1 MVRENMRSPRAELH
15 FTLVSQETSGVS
27 FLGSTP
33 GLRLGIR
40 PYVWCMGGLAQMA
53 ERSLRMR
60 QARGSMPLSST
71 PCALHMNSNL
81 RFQAWLAQ
89 SVERTTLTIFDV
101 LANAVGC
108 CDRVVAGSIPA
119 SGARSFVE
127 WLWVQFQQS
136 AEKEFPADPGSS
148 PGEGD
153 NKYTATT
160 VPRSL
165 GGQDSRF
172 SLSQLCVAHAMHTLI
187 FFARKQTYWAS
198 LFTGFD
204 SQLATHRLC
213 SYGLVGHNVRLTR
226 GRSRVRTP
234 V

>member
-1 MVRENMRSPRAELH
+1 MNM
-15 FTLVSQETSGVS
+15 
-27 FLGSTP
+27 
-33 GLRLGIR
+33 
-40 PYVWCMGGLAQMA
+40 
-53 ERSLRMR
+53 
-60 QARGSMPLSST
+60 
-71 PCALHMNSNL
+71 NL

-172 SLSQLCVAHAMHTLI
+172 SLSQLCVAHTPCTHTHL
-187 FFARKQTYWAS
+187 FRKEAS
-198 LFTGFD
+198 TLGFTHSGFD
-204 SQLATHRLC
+204 SQLATYRLC

>member
-1 MVRENMRSPRAELH
+1 
-15 FTLVSQETSGVS
+15 
-27 FLGSTP
+27 
-33 GLRLGIR
+33 
-40 PYVWCMGGLAQMA
+40 MA

-71 PCALHMNSNL
+71 RATLVAHEHEPPVPGLVSSVGRAHDSYDL
-81 RFQAWLAQ
+81 RRSHERRRLLRSCGRGFNPRIGCKEFSSWLCGP
-89 SVERTTLTIFDV
+89 TTLH
-101 LANAVGC
+101 
-108 CDRVVAGSIPA
+108 
-119 SGARSFVE
+119 E
-127 WLWVQFQQS
+127 QS
-136 AEKEFPADPGSS
+136 AEKECPADPGSS

-153 NKYTATT
+153 DKYTAA

-172 SLSQLCVAHAMHTLI
+172 SLSQLCVAHTRHAHTHL
-187 FFARKQTYWAS
+187 FRKEAS
-198 LFTGFD
+198 TPGFTFD
-204 SQLATHRLC
+204 WVRLPACDYYHLC

>member
-1 MVRENMRSPRAELH
+1 M
-15 FTLVSQETSGVS
+15 
-27 FLGSTP
+27 
-33 GLRLGIR
+33 
-40 PYVWCMGGLAQMA
+40 
-53 ERSLRMR
+53 
-60 QARGSMPLSST
+60 
-71 PCALHMNSNL
+71 NL

-101 LANAVGC
+101 LTNAVGC

-119 SGARSFVE
+119 SGARSSVHGCVGTLLFMS
-127 WLWVQFQQS
+127 QS
-136 AEKEFPADPGSS
+136 VPRKNARQTRVRVPAR
-148 PGEGD
+148 ET
-153 NKYTATT
+153 NKYTATYA

-172 SLSQLCVAHAMHTLI
+172 SLSQLCVAHTPCTHTHL
-187 FFARKQTYWAS
+187 FRKEAS
-198 LFTGFD
+198 TLGFTHSGFD
-204 SQLATHRLC
+204 SQLATYRLC